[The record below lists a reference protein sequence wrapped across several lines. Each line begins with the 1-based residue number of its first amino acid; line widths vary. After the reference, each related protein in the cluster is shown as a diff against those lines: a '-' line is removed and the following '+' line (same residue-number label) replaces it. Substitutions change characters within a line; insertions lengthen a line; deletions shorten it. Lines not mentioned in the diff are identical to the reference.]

1 MGYYIDLASISI
13 DTYRTKLESGY
24 LPPSRLIL
32 KDRTEERFGYFMR
45 LGIKNVREL
54 LQLLKKKDNF
64 RELLKEDCFSAA
76 YLTILL
82 RELNS
87 MLPKPNRIKDFAGI
101 SEDVI
106 LKLEKLGIKD
116 TFRLFN
122 SVKSPEGR
130 KELAEQTGIGDA
142 DILELTKLT
151 DLSRIKW
158 TGATFARMLY
168 DAGFDTVDKAAR
180 ADCNDLHLRINQI
193 NKERS
198 YFKGQIGLN
207 DIKIFIDAAKEVPL
221 EIEYPDKVKS

>member
-13 DTYRTKLESGY
+13 DSYGTKLESGY

-32 KDRTEERFGYFMR
+32 KDRTEERFGYFAR
-45 LGIKNVREL
+45 LGMRNVREL
-54 LQLLKKKDNF
+54 LQLLRKKDNF
-64 RELLKEDCFSAA
+64 GELLTKDCFYAA

-87 MLPKPNRIKDFAGI
+87 MLPNPNRIKQFAGI
-101 SEDVI
+101 SAEVI

-116 TFRLFN
+116 TYRLFI

-130 KELAEQTGIGDA
+130 KELAEQTGICDA

-158 TGATFARMLY
+158 AGATFARMLH
-168 DAGFDTVDKAAR
+168 DAGFDAVDKVANAEYY
-180 ADCNDLHLRINQI
+180 DLHRRIIQI

-207 DIKIFIDAAKEVPL
+207 DI
-221 EIEYPDKVKS
+221 